1 MEIEIYNIRKEFQP
15 FISEIEIGLECV
27 TVWLKKGFVYSVTS
41 ASCSTW
47 NFSDYHD
54 ETDLIDNIDD
64 CLHYELTQITEDC
77 WQEGRHFT
85 DKDIVDLN
93 PAKI

>member
-1 MEIEIYNIRKEFQP
+1 MEIAIENIRKEFQP
-15 FISEIEIGLECV
+15 FISEIKIGLECV

-47 NFSDYHD
+47 TFSDYQD
-54 ETDLIDNIDD
+54 EQELIECIDD
-64 CLHYELTQITEDC
+64 CLHCELVQITNEC
-77 WQEGRHFT
+77 WEKGQHFT
-85 DKDIVDLN
+85 DQDVVNHN

>member
-1 MEIEIYNIRKEFQP
+1 MKIAIENIKKEFQP

-47 NFSDYHD
+47 SFSDYRD
-54 ETDLIDNIDD
+54 ESDLIDNIDD
-64 CLHYELTQITEDC
+64 CLHFELIQITDDC
-77 WQEGRHFT
+77 WQEGQHFT
-85 DKDIVDLN
+85 DNDIIDHN